1 MRAAVVALSGAG
13 LIACA
18 SSASTTLAPDAGGDA
33 TSDVRDA
40 RDAGGVR
47 EDPPPPPVPPT
58 LAETGLYEDFAAKR
72 LSKGVVAFDVR
83 WPLWSDGAEKQRY
96 LYVPAGKTIDIADPD
111 HWAFPAGTKAWKE
124 FRVGGKLIETR
135 YVEKTGEPPI
145 GWRYVA
151 YAWSEDQATAVAA
164 PGGVRDALGTTHD
177 IPDQAACEQCHSG
190 TRDGIIGVGNVQLS
204 DGKTLASF
212 TSLGLLPAVPAEYRV
227 PGTGVVQE
235 VLGYLHGNCGYCHSD
250 VGRWSTARGVRLRL
264 LFAISDPAKTP
275 TYLTTI
281 NVPMSHSDTDGEPFI
296 GVVPGDPSRSH
307 LYQRITKRD
316 FWAMPPVGSEVVD
329 EVAAAKVKS
338 WIEGL
343 PR

>member
-1 MRAAVVALSGAG
+1 MSMRAAVIALAGAG
-13 LIACA
+13 LVACGSP
-18 SSASTTLAPDAGGDA
+18 SSASNAPDAAVDA
-33 TSDVRDA
+33 PRDA
-40 RDAGGVR
+40 RDAAEVV
-47 EDPPPPPVPPT
+47 EDPPPPPVPST
-58 LAETGLYEDFAAKR
+58 LAETGLYDDFAARR
-72 LSKGVVAFDVR
+72 LAKGVVPFDVR

-96 LYVPAGKTIDIADPD
+96 LYVPAGKTIDIDDPD
-111 HWAFPAGTKAWKE
+111 QWVFPVGTKAWKE

-151 YAWSEDQATAVAA
+151 YAWSEDQASAVAA
-164 PGGVRDALGTTHD
+164 PSGVRDALGTTHD

-190 TRDGIIGVGNVQLS
+190 TRDGLIGVGNVQQS

-212 TSLGLLPAVPAEYRV
+212 TSLGILPAVPAEYRV
-227 PGTGVVQE
+227 PGDGVVQE

-250 VGRWSTARGVRLRL
+250 VGRWSTARGLRLRL
-264 LFAISDPAKTP
+264 PVASSDPAKTP

-281 NVPMSHSDTDGEPFI
+281 NVPMSHSDVDGKPFI

-307 LYQRITKRD
+307 LYQRISKRD
-316 FWAMPPVGSEVVD
+316 FWAMPPIGSEVVD
-329 EVAAAKVKS
+329 EIAAAKVKT